1 MFRTLA
7 TAFAALAGLAF
18 GSFLN
23 VCVTRWPQGESVAL
37 PGSHCRNCKRM
48 LAWWENV
55 PLASWVALRGRCRT
69 CHVWIGCRYPLV
81 EFAVGALWAIAAW
94 NSASM
99 AASGDL
105 AGAGVHAIG
114 KMIFFWL
121 LIGLAALDA
130 EHLWLPDWL
139 TLPGIGLGVVYVIA
153 SAYFRARGPAFDILR
168 SPSMAVLHAALS
180 TALAILFA
188 AGIILLIR
196 GIYWL
201 IRRREGIGLGDAK
214 LMALL
219 AAWLGFS
226 HALLALGL
234 GVVLGALAALVLL
247 ALPSARK
254 SGDRW
259 SATKLPLGTFL
270 CVGGI
275 AASLWGNEIIAAY
288 LRWAGFR

>member
-1 MFRTLA
+1 
-7 TAFAALAGLAF
+7 
-18 GSFLN
+18 
-23 VCVTRWPQGESVAL
+23 
-37 PGSHCRNCKRM
+37 M

-55 PLASWVALRGRCRT
+55 PLASWAALRGRCRT
-69 CHVWIGCRYPLV
+69 CHAWIGCRYPLV

-94 NSASM
+94 NSAPI

-105 AGAGVHAIG
+105 AAAVTDAIG
-114 KMIFFWL
+114 RMIFYWL
-121 LIGLAALDA
+121 LVALAALDA

-139 TLPGIGLGVVYVIA
+139 TLPGIALGIVYTLA
-153 SAYFRARGPAFDILR
+153 GAYFHAHGPAFNNLQ
-168 SPSMAVLHAALS
+168 SASMAMLHAAPS
-180 TALAILFA
+180 TAIAILCA

-226 HALLALGL
+226 RALLALGL

-254 SGDRW
+254 SEDRW

-275 AASLWGNEIIAAY
+275 AASLWGNEMIAAY

>member
-1 MFRTLA
+1 MPFDLG

-23 VCVTRWPQGESVAL
+23 VCLTRWPRGESIVA
-37 PGSHCRNCKRM
+37 PPSHCRGCDRM

-55 PLASWVALRGRCRT
+55 PLASWLLLHGRCRT
-69 CHVWIGCRYPLV
+69 CKRWIGWRYPLV
-81 EFAVGALWAIAAW
+81 EFAVGALWAVTAW
-94 NSASM
+94 NSASI

-105 AGAGVHAIG
+105 AGAFTHAIG
-114 KMIFFWL
+114 KMILYWL
-121 LIGLAALDA
+121 LVALAALDA
-130 EHLWLPDWL
+130 EHLWLPDRL
-139 TLPGIGLGVVYVIA
+139 TLPGIALGIA
-153 SAYFRARGPAFDILR
+153 FTIAEAYLKAGASTSNLLQT
-168 SPSMAVLHAALS
+168 PSTAALHAALR
-180 TALAILFA
+180 TAISILFA

-214 LMALL
+214 LMAML

-226 HALLALGL
+226 RSLLALGL

-254 SGDRW
+254 AEDGW

-270 CVGGI
+270 CAGGI
-275 AASLWGNEIIAAY
+275 VASLWGNEIITAY
-288 LRWAGFR
+288 LRWAGFL